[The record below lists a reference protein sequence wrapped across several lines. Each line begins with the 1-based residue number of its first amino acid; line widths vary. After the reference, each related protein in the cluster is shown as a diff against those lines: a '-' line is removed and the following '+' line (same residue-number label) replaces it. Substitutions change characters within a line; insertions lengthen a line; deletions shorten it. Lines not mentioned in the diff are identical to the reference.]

1 MRFVFW
7 IPGLLIFFM
16 LLAFAAK
23 NSEPVMVHF
32 FLNFYWHVPLV
43 LVMFTFFVG
52 GAVLGITGVLSTLFR
67 QRREIGRL
75 RRALGRDD
83 TGQSVVKVR
92 A

>member
-7 IPGLLIFFM
+7 IPGLLIFIM

-23 NSEPVMVHF
+23 NSEPVTVHF
-32 FLNFYWHVPLV
+32 FLDFYWRVPLV

-52 GAVLGITGVLSTLFR
+52 GVALGIAGILSTLFR

-75 RRALGRDD
+75 RRALGRDEAALA
-83 TGQSVVKVR
+83 VVKAR